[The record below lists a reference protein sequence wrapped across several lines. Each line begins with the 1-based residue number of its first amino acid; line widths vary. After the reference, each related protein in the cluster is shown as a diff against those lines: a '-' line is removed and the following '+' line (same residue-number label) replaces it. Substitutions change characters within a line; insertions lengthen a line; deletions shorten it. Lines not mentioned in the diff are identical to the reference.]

1 MSVRVRPYADDGDC
15 FWALELREGR
25 MGSNPGKLDES
36 RYSEVILEAAGDG
49 VYGVSNE
56 GRLIFVNPAALKLCG
71 YTAEEMIGHSAHE
84 MTHHTRADGS
94 HFPVEECPIYAAF
107 RDGAVH
113 RVEDDLFWRKDGTSF
128 PVEYISSP
136 IIQDGEIMGA
146 VVSFRDITKRKKAEE
161 ALQESR
167 ERARKLQSDL
177 NHAARLSAMGELAS
191 GLAHELNQ
199 PLTAISNYLKA
210 ATRFMQNDPEGS
222 RERVEELMDKAADQ
236 AQRAGEIIHGLRQ
249 FVQKEDGERAFE
261 DLGEV
266 VREAAALAAAGDA
279 AGRVRLEVSAAEDLP
294 SVLIEK
300 IRIQQVVVNLI
311 RNAVDALENTEDA
324 VIDVSLSKHAAG
336 GVTVSVRDNGP
347 GLAGEIKEQLFQSF
361 VTSKSEGMGLGLSI

>member
-1 MSVRVRPYADDGDC
+1 
-15 FWALELREGR
+15 